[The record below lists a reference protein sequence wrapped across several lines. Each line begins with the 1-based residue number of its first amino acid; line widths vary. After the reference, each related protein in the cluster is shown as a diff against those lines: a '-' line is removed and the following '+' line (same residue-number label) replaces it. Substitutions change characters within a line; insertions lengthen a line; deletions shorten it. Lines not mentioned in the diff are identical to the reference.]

1 MKTEWSERM
10 IKTLQLN
17 GKGERTQ
24 ESYVRT
30 VRMLTEFYYKTPD
43 AVTED
48 ELREYFLHR
57 KNVSNWSAKTM
68 RICYCGIRFFFTN
81 VLQIL
86 IK

>member
-48 ELREYFLHR
+48 ELREYFLR
-57 KNVSNWSAKTM
+57 SAKNPIT
-68 RICYCGIRFFFTN
+68 RQYHPLPRLPDHRLF
-81 VLQIL
+81 LRAPSP
-86 IK
+86 

>member
-48 ELREYFLHR
+48 ELREYFLR
-57 KNVSNWSAKTM
+57 SAKNPIT
-68 RICYCGIRFFFTN
+68 RQYHPQPRLPDHRLF
-81 VLQIL
+81 LRAPSP
-86 IK
+86 